1 MVGGRAMVRYRK
13 KFSDF
18 AFDAII
24 YIIITIICLIC
35 LYPMLYVFFASI
47 SDGSRLYRHV
57 GPIYYPLGFSLQG
70 YRIVLSNPG
79 VWSGYK
85 NTIFYVIG
93 GTAFSMLMTTLGA
106 YVLSR
111 KGYKLKKFFMLFI
124 VFTMYFN
131 GGMIPTFLLVRS
143 LGLLNS
149 RLAIMIVGSVGTWN
163 MIIMRTAFQSIP
175 RSLEES
181 AIIDG
186 ANDFAI
192 LTKIILPTS
201 KATLAVITLFYAVGQ
216 WNSWFNPMIYL
227 QSRDKYPLQLL
238 LREILIMGS
247 KVEGGAEVQSGIGI
261 NYLGET
267 IKYTT
272 IIVSTLPI
280 LFVYP
285 FAQKYFVKGI
295 MMGSLKE

>member
-1 MVGGRAMVRYRK
+1 MVRYRK

-106 YVLSR
+106 YV
-111 KGYKLKKFFMLFI
+111 
-124 VFTMYFN
+124 
-131 GGMIPTFLLVRS
+131 
-143 LGLLNS
+143 
-149 RLAIMIVGSVGTWN
+149 
-163 MIIMRTAFQSIP
+163 
-175 RSLEES
+175 
-181 AIIDG
+181 
-186 ANDFAI
+186 
-192 LTKIILPTS
+192 
-201 KATLAVITLFYAVGQ
+201 
-216 WNSWFNPMIYL
+216 
-227 QSRDKYPLQLL
+227 
-238 LREILIMGS
+238 
-247 KVEGGAEVQSGIGI
+247 
-261 NYLGET
+261 
-267 IKYTT
+267 
-272 IIVSTLPI
+272 
-280 LFVYP
+280 
-285 FAQKYFVKGI
+285 
-295 MMGSLKE
+295 